1 MRRNPL
7 IRALVVPIF
16 ILIVSVCGC
25 NRGPEVVEVN
35 GTVTYQGQPVQN
47 LYLNFKPEKG
57 RPSWGITDK
66 EGKYWL
72 HYSKAQDG
80 ARTGKHTVW
89 VQFRPR
95 SPGEELLAGG
105 KSLLPAI
112 LEKYGKEETTP
123 LKFEITEDGQVVDIV
138 LE

>member
-1 MRRNPL
+1 MRVLIAPVFIVTLPL
-7 IRALVVPIF
+7 
-16 ILIVSVCGC
+16 CGC
-25 NRGPEVVEVN
+25 NHGPEVVEVT
-35 GTVTYQGQPVQN
+35 GTVTYQGRPVPN

-72 HYSKAQDG
+72 HYSKARDG

-95 SPGEELLAGG
+95 SPGEELRLTAAGSS
-105 KSLLPAI
+105 KNLLPAI